1 MHCACFYLCKAF
13 VNNETYHFMERICPI
28 WILTSLT
35 GDAFEKFKLSVN
47 RQFKAFSETEL
58 EGFENCETHQWWGV
72 ETTAGGLNGK
82 WNDTTGYPIN
92 ITAFLPLNQQGI
104 VIFYAPLSD
113 FTRASV
119 DVAELKKNPKFF
131 QTYGG
136 NRFFYGLT
144 SFRKK
149 ETADAGFLDLMRA
162 IEEDEKKDRL
172 YSSITFLSDSSHN
185 ASENPKGYQT
195 LSEEDYLSLVVN
207 TIFTIAITKRTIDQL
222 YVGQNRLFNTA
233 GVFSFTYEPEAFKK
247 SKAYHMAEQLLD
259 AFCNDEKDAEWCS
272 ENDAKAHFD
281 GASLKR
287 NLHWYT
293 IYKLLS
299 SGFEEE
305 TMKGLYSQCKIS
317 PWRMFAYKLVPLYFR
332 KYVKS
337 ILWRTYNNVHDFASL
352 TQMRYESFARK
363 KRQQMLD
370 GSTEIE
376 DRQLFAKTAI
386 ASYLSSI
393 WDPSYKGAKG
403 IRQVALLLDR
413 TKRYLVEQKNEVGRV
428 KDFGD
433 SKDDEHKDFPQLED
447 YPLKEIFKKESV
459 AFRKHYEELVTNGE
473 PPAERTEEA
482 DKSYEERLL
491 SRLHNILKWH
501 AMPLNL
507 FTKAGLL
514 SVLVF
519 VTIWSGIAILQS
531 TNKVHLFSL
540 DTDLSLISLFIAS
553 AVIVLVFAF
562 VKYGLKTLRRIR
574 LMIQKYIAW
583 SYYKV
588 QRELYVFSLVEEEK
602 YYDALIDE
610 CDRIN
615 ELLNSVVKLE
625 VLNKPSFE
633 KYKESKFQRN
643 ILDKMD
649 DGSDILD
656 KTALNVTLKLNDSEF
671 PLDKVARGLFEA
683 MLREGDQKLDEKM
696 RVCLLDGNENASVDN
711 IKEELLKLWSD
722 ILAAH
727 IQILIYG
734 EYGKTIDFPAFHNS
748 KVSNFSN
755 ETWSSASAIF
765 YPSVYVYAIRP
776 YSWGISIVPNGQG
789 YEDGSRWESLFFEPT
804 QSFVNQRLPDFVKT
818 KNPQGWLS
826 TKQISIFMRVH
837 SYDRII
843 VKGKED
849 TETTIF
855 NNQLI

>member
-233 GVFSFTYEPEAFKK
+233 GVFSFTYEPEAFKR
-247 SKAYHMAEQLLD
+247 SKAYHLAEQLLD
-259 AFCNDEKDAEWCS
+259 AFCNNEKDTEWCS

-403 IRQVALLLDR
+403 IRQVALMLDR

-447 YPLKEIFKKESV
+447 YPLKEIFKKEN
-459 AFRKHYEELVTNGE
+459 AAYRKHYEELVTNGE